1 MQSSKEI
8 MKKLLNKVRRKNS
21 QPQST
26 RITTETIAE
35 HRERILAGGRRFKYP
50 VQYARHKLVFNAI
63 IITVITLIAL
73 IGVGYWQLYPAQNTS
88 DFMYR
93 VTRVLP
99 VPVAKIDG
107 QPVLYSDYL
116 MKYRSSIHYLE
127 SKERVN
133 LTTEDGKRQSDFV
146 KSQAM
151 DDALADAYATKL
163 AKERNVTVSD
173 AELQTYLKQ
182 QRTSTDGEVSESTYD
197 AVILDYY
204 GWSPQEYEHAM
215 KTKLLRQKVAF
226 AVDDDATAV
235 SKTVG
240 DTIAKGQTDL
250 KLVTEEV
257 NKTAKVQ
264 VVYGNLGFVPKS
276 NQDGGLAEAAAK
288 LKKGE
293 VSGVIKSTTGEGY
306 YYIRLIDSNE
316 TQVNYEYVHVPLT
329 KFAKQLEQAKSGDK
343 VKQYV
348 SIPKVTT
355 TPASPTDAAT
365 PATNTK

>member
-8 MKKLLNKVRRKNS
+8 MNKLLNKVRRKPA
-21 QPQST
+21 QPAST

-50 VQYARHKLVFNAI
+50 VQYARHRLVFNAI
-63 IITVITLIAL
+63 IITVATLIVL
-73 IGVGYWQLYPAQNTS
+73 VGVGYWQLYPAQNTS

-107 QPVLYSDYL
+107 QPVQYSDYL

-133 LTTEDGKRQSDFV
+133 LKTEDGKRQSDFV

-151 DDALADAYATKL
+151 DDALADAYALKL
-163 AKERNVTVSD
+163 AKQNNVTVTD

-204 GWSPQEYEHAM
+204 GWSPDEYEHAM
-215 KTKLLRQKVAF
+215 KTKLLRQKVSF
-226 AVDDDATAV
+226 VVDADATTV
-235 SKTVG
+235 SKTVA
-240 DTIAKGQTDL
+240 DTIAAGNSDL
-250 KLVTEEV
+250 KSVAETV

-264 VVYGNLGFVPKS
+264 VVYGALGFVPKT
-276 NQDGGLAEAAAK
+276 NQDGGLAAAAAK
-288 LKKGE
+288 MQKGQ
-293 VSGVIKSTTGEGY
+293 VSSAIKSTTGEGY
-306 YYIRLIDSNE
+306 YYIKLLDINDTS
-316 TQVNYEYVHVPLT
+316 VNYEYVHIPLT
-329 KFAKQLEQAKSGDK
+329 VFNKDLDAAKSSNK
-343 VKQYV
+343 VKEYIT
-348 SIPKVTT
+348 IPKVTT
-355 TPASPTDAAT
+355 TPATT
-365 PATNTK
+365 TN